1 MHEAGHAWDPDMR
14 DAAVLLT
21 SEVVANAVLHGAAP
35 VTLLVHADRGGQVRV
50 EVTDA
55 DPRLPRGSLPD
66 TDEMG
71 ESGRGLQIV
80 AALATAWGSAAGPD
94 GTGKTTWFEL
104 NGLDTSTP
112 VPDQRPSGLA

>member
-1 MHEAGHAWDPDMR
+1 MHEAGHAWDPDVR

-21 SEVVANAVLHGAAP
+21 SELVANAVLHGAAP
-35 VTLLVHADRGGQVRV
+35 VTLLVHTDGRGQVRV

-55 DPRLPRGSLPD
+55 DPRLPCAPVPD
-66 TDEMG
+66 TTEMG
-71 ESGRGLQIV
+71 ESGRGLQFV

-104 NGLDTSTP
+104 NDPDTST
-112 VPDQRPSGLA
+112 